1 MKYLFSAM
9 FILAFNLTAFCQYT
23 ALTGNVTDASG
34 NPLQGA
40 SVFAQNTTIGTA
52 TDASGNF
59 KIWLPA
65 GGHDLVISFTGFNNE
80 SVRVNSGDNGRHLTF
95 RLQPKAKEI
104 ADVAVVA
111 TNEVRDG
118 WVKHGAFFVEQFIG
132 RTQNSR
138 DCFIRN
144 PEVLKFY
151 HYRRSNRLKVI
162 ATEPLLI
169 ENRSLGYNIRYD
181 LDSFT
186 HDYKTSVS
194 LYTGA
199 PLFEEIQTAD
209 SSEKIRWDAARRTA
223 YAGSLLH
230 FMRSIYRKDLARDG
244 FEVQFVMR
252 NSDKE
257 YAVKLEDFYNSL
269 RYSIDDSTGLVKL
282 DPFQKHVGVIFTK
295 EKPEENYNLF
305 NEDEPEAFQFS
316 VVNFTPAEPLY
327 IEQNGYFFEQPDV
340 SLDGYWTWERVAD
353 LLPYNYQE

>member
-1 MKYLFSAM
+1 MKIKLTLLFLSFSLFS
-9 FILAFNLTAFCQYT
+9 FSQYIII
-23 ALTGNVTDASG
+23 TGNVTDESG
-34 NPLQGA
+34 KSLQGA

-65 GGHDLVISFTGFNNE
+65 GGHDLVVSFTGYTNE
-80 SVRVNSGDNGRHLTF
+80 SIRVTASDNNRHLTF
-95 RLQPKAKEI
+95 KMEPRAKEI
-104 ADVAVVA
+104 ADVSVIA
-111 TNEVRDG
+111 TNEVRNG

-132 RTQNSR
+132 RTTNSR
-138 DCFIRN
+138 DCYIRN

-151 HYRRSNRLKVI
+151 NYRRTNRLKVV
-162 ATEPLLI
+162 ATEPLLV

-186 HDYKTSVS
+186 HDFKTSTS
-194 LYTGA
+194 LYTGS
-199 PLFEEIQTAD
+199 PLFEEMTAADPSD
-209 SSEKIRWDAARRTA
+209 SIRWNAARRKA
-223 YAGSLLH
+223 YTGSLLH
-230 FMRSIYRKDLARDG
+230 FMRSVYRKELTKDG

-269 RYSIDDSTGLVKL
+269 RYSVDDSTGIVKL
-282 DPFQKHVGVIFTK
+282 DPYQKHVGVIFSK

-305 NEDEPEAFQFS
+305 NENEPEDFQFS
-316 VVNFTPAEPLY
+316 VLNFTPAQPLF
-327 IEQNGYFFEQPDV
+327 IEQNGYFYEQSDA

-353 LLPYNYQE
+353 LLPYNYTE